1 MQTRNL
7 KRGVWEAQISPVIR
21 HEPGSTNIADWKMGA
36 LNESMYVYIYIFNF
50 LLKMVIFQPA
60 MLVY

>member
-36 LNESMYVYIYIFNF
+36 LNEDVFNF

-60 MLVY
+60 MLVYQIL